1 MREEEVGE
9 PSAGAGAAF
18 TPPPPPPP
26 PPPPRPAPHPTEKMF
41 RDGEGV
47 CPRRWW
53 LPPELVAPSPGEEVD
68 ADSIMALK
76 HLLSTGER
84 DEATGETRGV

>member
-1 MREEEVGE
+1 
-9 PSAGAGAAF
+9 
-18 TPPPPPPP
+18 
-26 PPPPRPAPHPTEKMF
+26 MF
-41 RDGEGV
+41 REGEGV

-53 LPPELVAPSPGEEVD
+53 LPPEPVAPSPGEEVD

-84 DEATGETRGV
+84 DEATGETRSV

>member
-1 MREEEVGE
+1 MREEDVGE
-9 PSAGAGAAF
+9 PSAGAVVVVLF
-18 TPPPPPPP
+18 TPPPPPPHP
-26 PPPPRPAPHPTEKMF
+26 DPTEKIF
-41 RDGEGV
+41 RDGEGDGV

-53 LPPELVAPSPGEEVD
+53 LPPEPVAPSPGEEDD

-84 DEATGETRGV
+84 DEATGETKGV